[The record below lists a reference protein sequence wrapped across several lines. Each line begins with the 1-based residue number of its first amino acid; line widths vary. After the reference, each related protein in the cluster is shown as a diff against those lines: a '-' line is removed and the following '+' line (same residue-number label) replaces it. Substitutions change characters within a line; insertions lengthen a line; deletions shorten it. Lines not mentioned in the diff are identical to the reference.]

1 MQNRVLKIAVAVL
14 AVAFLL
20 TAVSPSFAA
29 SSGGK
34 IKAVQQ
40 ALNKAGYGV
49 KVDGKMGPETQ
60 SALMKFQKDKGLK
73 VTGRADAQTTAKLGV
88 K

>member
-1 MQNRVLKIAVAVL
+1 MRNRVSKAAVAVL
-14 AVAFLL
+14 TVAFLL
-20 TAVSPSFAA
+20 MAVSPSFAA
-29 SSGGK
+29 SHGSTL
-34 IKAVQQ
+34 KAVQQ

-60 SALMKFQKDKGLK
+60 SALMKFQKDKGLT
-73 VTGRADAQTTAKLGV
+73 VTGRPDVQTKAKLGV